1 MTNHLRTAI
10 ATFIMATA
18 MTPAMVLAQS
28 TYPVNFD
35 EDEASSHLLR
45 HTNAVQLT
53 SSYGTQTVQVN
64 QKKEKRMYIK
74 RLDDCLRAK
83 IGETVTAGFDWSGTW
98 MCGYAYIDFGKD
110 GSYDVD
116 YDDNGVNAMKDLMT
130 YSMYKNKDSKG
141 ATVSGEPSINP
152 PSFTIPS
159 DVKPGIYRMRYKVDW
174 DCVDPGGNTLSGNDI
189 KKNGGVIVDTRI
201 NVHGETAHVTVK
213 GADYK
218 KGTLSLADYSA
229 ELNNQDVEFGKDL
242 TIAVV
247 MKDGYDFSSLSIKH
261 GYCLDGEAVVDGLR
275 QWQENT
281 IMAYTAKDD
290 KITIPASYID
300 GDVEITVNFAA
311 EGTTSG
317 DNYALNFEK
326 DLNQADP
333 TANNLSEIFVTN
345 KAGKKSAI
353 AVPTGTTVYR
363 DALTKEV
370 NAKPGDVLTPGITFT
385 GNTDLGAY
393 LYIDYNQ
400 DAAFTTPLDETGKP
414 VVGSEIVSF
423 SSYKGKN
430 SNGEAAGATSAM
442 PSFTIP
448 DDLPTGVYRA
458 RLKIDKENIDP
469 AGDYSM
475 TDALHINHYNGYI
488 VDFLLNI
495 HNDKGSLDIDAR
507 GGHIVGNGN
516 SGVSETVE
524 FGSQLSLMPL
534 APAAGYNVKSIA
546 VRHGHNLD
554 GEQFVNGNRQWD
566 EYEVSDAK
574 AGEGFTIDADK
585 VNGDVRVSAKFE
597 ADGTEEYKLRFA
609 DEFDGKDY
617 SLPDAGVWHNCT
629 RESPT
634 WKRFTSQTAE
644 GQQKTAFIRDG
655 KLVTR
660 CIKNTIAEEGDVE
673 MISGAI
679 ESSDKM
685 YFTYGRVEGRLRTT
699 PHVGNFPA
707 FWLMPQ
713 DNSAGW
719 PNAGEIDIWEQID
732 TENKTYH
739 TVHTHCTHDLHLA
752 LPNSGSTH
760 TNAADYHVIT
770 LDWTPTLLTWYV
782 DGTKAF
788 SYAKTKLSFLLEK
801 GQWPYDKPFYLILNQ
816 SVGNG
821 SWAKN
826 CDVNFE
832 YETLFDYVRL
842 YQKDGEGDITSA
854 VKDVKTSGSALD
866 VYAQQGGLLLVAPE
880 AQKADV
886 YSISGTRVFSGLV
899 QGNRFVSLTKGV
911 YVVAGK
917 KIVVK

>member
-10 ATFIMATA
+10 ATFIFATA

-35 EDEASSHLLR
+35 EDEHSSHLLR

-53 SSYGTQTVQVN
+53 SSYGTQTVEVN
-64 QKKEKRMYIK
+64 QKKVKRMYIK

-110 GSYDVD
+110 GRYDVD

-213 GADYK
+213 GADGK
-218 KGTLSLADYSA
+218 KGTLTLADYSA

-242 TIAVV
+242 TIAIAV
-247 MKDGYDFSSLSIKH
+247 KDGYNFSSLSIKH

-281 IMAYTAKDD
+281 IMAYTAKGD
-290 KITIPASYID
+290 KLTIPASYID

-317 DNYALNFEK
+317 SNYALNFEK
-326 DLNQADP
+326 DLNQSDP

-345 KAGKKSAI
+345 KSGKKSAI

-370 NAKPGDVLTPGITFT
+370 NAKPGDELTPGITFT
-385 GNTDLGAY
+385 GDTELGAY

-400 DAAFTTPLDETGKP
+400 DAAFTTSLDETGKP
-414 VVGSEIVSF
+414 VVGSELVSF
-423 SSYKGKN
+423 SAYKGKN
-430 SNGEAAGATSAM
+430 SKGEAAGVTTAM

-458 RLKIDKENIDP
+458 RLKIDNNDIDP

-475 TDALHINHYNGYI
+475 TDALHIDNYNGYI

-495 HNDKGSLDIDAR
+495 HNDKGSLDIDSR

-516 SGVSETVE
+516 SGVGETVE

-617 SLPDAGVWHNCT
+617 SQPDAGVWHNCT

-634 WKRFTSQTAE
+634 WKRFTAQTAE

-660 CIKNTIAEEGDVE
+660 CIKNTIAEEGDVD

-679 ESSDKM
+679 ESSGKM

-739 TVHTHCTHDLHLA
+739 TVHTHCTYDLHLA
-752 LPNSGSTH
+752 LPNSGSTY

-770 LDWTPTLLTWYV
+770 LDWTPELLTWYV

-788 SYAKTKLSFLLEK
+788 SYAKTKQSYLLEK

-880 AQKADV
+880 AQKVDV

-911 YVVAGK
+911 YIVAGK

>member
-1 MTNHLRTAI
+1 MTNNLRTAI
-10 ATFIMATA
+10 ATFILTA
-18 MTPAMVLAQS
+18 AITPATILAQS
-28 TYPVNFD
+28 AYPVNFD
-35 EDEASSHLLR
+35 ENEAATR
-45 HTNAVQLT
+45 TGRYTNAIMLT
-53 SSYGTQTVQVN
+53 SSYGAQKVEVN
-64 QKKEKRMYIK
+64 QKKEKLLYIK

-83 IGETVTAGFDWSGTW
+83 IGETVTAGFDWNGTW

-110 GSYDVD
+110 GRYDVD

-213 GADYK
+213 GTDEK

-242 TIAVV
+242 TIAIAV
-247 MKDGYDFSSLSIKH
+247 MDGYNFSSLKVKH

-281 IMAYTAKDD
+281 IMAYTAKGD

-326 DLNQADP
+326 NLAQMNP
-333 TANNLSEIFVTN
+333 TANSLTEFSITN

-353 AVPTGTTVYR
+353 AIPEGTTVYR

-370 NAKPGDVLTPGITFT
+370 NAKPGDVLTPGIAFT
-385 GNTDLGAY
+385 GDTEMGAY

-400 DAAFTTPLDETGKP
+400 DAAFTTPLDETGKS

-430 SNGEAAGATSAM
+430 SNGEAAGATTAM

-458 RLKIDKENIDP
+458 RLKIDNNDIDP
-469 AGDYSM
+469 AGDYNAS
-475 TDALHINHYNGYI
+475 DALHINHYNGYI

-495 HNDKGSLDIDAR
+495 HNDKGSLDIDSR

-516 SGVSETVE
+516 SGVGETVE

-534 APAAGYNVKSIA
+534 APAAGYNVKSIT

-660 CIKNTIAEEGDVE
+660 CIKNTIAEEGDVD

-739 TVHTHCTHDLHLA
+739 TVHTHCTYDLHLA

-770 LDWTPTLLTWYV
+770 LDWTPELLTWYV

-788 SYAKTKLSFLLEK
+788 SYAKTKQSYLLEK

-842 YQKDGEGDITSA
+842 YQKDGEGDLTTA

-866 VYAQQGGLLLVAPE
+866 AYAQQGGLLLVAPE
-880 AQKADV
+880 AQKVDV

-899 QGNRFVSLTKGV
+899 QGNRFVSLAKGV

>member
-10 ATFIMATA
+10 ATFIFATA

-35 EDEASSHLLR
+35 EDEPSSHLLR

-53 SSYGTQTVQVN
+53 SSYGTQTVEVN

-110 GSYDVD
+110 GNYDVD

-213 GADYK
+213 GADEK

-242 TIAVV
+242 TIAVNV
-247 MKDGYDFSSLSIKH
+247 KDGYNFSSLSIKH

-281 IMAYTAKDD
+281 IMAYTAKGD

-317 DNYALNFEK
+317 SNYALNFEK
-326 DLNQADP
+326 DLNQSDP

-345 KAGKKSAI
+345 KSGKKSAI

-370 NAKPGDVLTPGITFT
+370 NAKPGDELTPGITFT
-385 GNTDLGAY
+385 GNTELGAY

-400 DAAFTTPLDETGKP
+400 DAAFTTSLDEAGKP
-414 VVGSEIVSF
+414 VVGSELVSF
-423 SSYKGKN
+423 SAYKGKN
-430 SNGEAAGATSAM
+430 SKGEAAGVTTAM

-458 RLKIDKENIDP
+458 RLKIDNNDIDP

-475 TDALHINHYNGYI
+475 TDALHIDNYNGYI

-495 HNDKGSLDIDAR
+495 HNDKGSLDIDSR

-516 SGVSETVE
+516 SGVGETVE

-617 SLPDAGVWHNCT
+617 SLPDADVWHNCT

-634 WKRFTSQTAE
+634 WKRFTSQSAE

-660 CIKNTIAEEGDVE
+660 CIKNTIAEEGDVD

-739 TVHTHCTHDLHLA
+739 TVHTHCTYDLHLA
-752 LPNSGSTH
+752 LPNSGSTY

-770 LDWTPTLLTWYV
+770 LDWTPELLTWYV

-788 SYAKTKLSFLLEK
+788 SYAKTNQSYLLEK

-842 YQKDGEGDITSA
+842 YQKDGEGDITSSM
-854 VKDVKTSGSALD
+854 KDVKTNGSALD

-880 AQKADV
+880 AQKVDV

>member
-1 MTNHLRTAI
+1 
-10 ATFIMATA
+10 MATA

-35 EDEASSHLLR
+35 ENEASSHLLR

-53 SSYGTQTVQVN
+53 SSYGTQTVEVN

-83 IGETVTAGFDWSGTW
+83 IGETVMAGFDWSGTW

-213 GADYK
+213 GTDPL
-218 KGTLSLADYSA
+218 KGTLLLADYSA
-229 ELNNQDVEFGKDL
+229 GLNNQDVEFGKDL
-242 TIAVV
+242 TIAIGV
-247 MKDGYDFSSLSIKH
+247 KDGYDLSSLSVKH

-326 DLNQADP
+326 DLAQMNP
-333 TANNLSEIFVTN
+333 TANSLTEFSITN

-353 AVPTGTTVYR
+353 AIPEGTTVYR

-370 NAKPGDVLTPGITFT
+370 NAKPGDVLTPGIAFT
-385 GNTDLGAY
+385 GDTEMGAY

-430 SNGEAAGATSAM
+430 SNGEAAGATTAM

-458 RLKIDKENIDP
+458 RLKIDNNIDP
-469 AGDYSM
+469 AGDYNAS
-475 TDALHINHYNGYI
+475 DALHINHYNGYI

-516 SGVSETVE
+516 SGVGETVE

-574 AGEGFTIDADK
+574 AGEGFTIDAAN

-617 SLPDAGVWHNCT
+617 SLPDADVWHNST

-634 WKRFTSQTAE
+634 WKRFTAQTAE

-739 TVHTHCTHDLHLA
+739 TVHTHCTYDLHLA
-752 LPNSGSTH
+752 LPNSGSAY

-788 SYAKTKLSFLLEK
+788 SYAKTNQSFLLEK

-854 VKDVKTSGSALD
+854 VKDVKTNGSALD

-880 AQKADV
+880 AQKVDV

>member
-247 MKDGYDFSSLSIKH
+247 VKDGYDFSSLSIKH

-385 GNTDLGAY
+385 GNTELGAY

-574 AGEGFTIDADK
+574 AGEGFTIDVDK

-880 AQKADV
+880 AQKVDV

>member
-1 MTNHLRTAI
+1 MTNNLRTAI
-10 ATFIMATA
+10 ATFILTA
-18 MTPAMVLAQS
+18 AITPATMLAQS
-28 TYPVNFD
+28 AYPVNFD
-35 EDEASSHLLR
+35 ENEAATR
-45 HTNAVQLT
+45 TGRYTNAIMLT
-53 SSYGTQTVQVN
+53 SSYGAQKVEVN
-64 QKKEKRMYIK
+64 QKKEKLLYIK

-83 IGETVTAGFDWSGTW
+83 IGETVTAGFDWNGTW

-141 ATVSGEPSINP
+141 ATVSGAPSINP

-213 GADYK
+213 GADEK

-242 TIAVV
+242 TIAVNV
-247 MKDGYDFSSLSIKH
+247 KDGYNFSSLKVKH
-261 GYCLDGEAVVDGLR
+261 GYGLDGEAVVDGLR
-275 QWQENT
+275 QWEENT
-281 IMAYTAKDD
+281 IMAYTAKGD

-326 DLNQADP
+326 DLAQMNP
-333 TANNLSEIFVTN
+333 TANSLTEFSITN

-353 AVPTGTTVYR
+353 AIPEGTTVYR

-370 NAKPGDVLTPGITFT
+370 NAKPGDVLTPGIAFT
-385 GNTDLGAY
+385 GNTELGAY

-430 SNGEAAGATSAM
+430 SNGEAAGATTAM

-458 RLKIDKENIDP
+458 RLKIDNNDIDP

-475 TDALHINHYNGYI
+475 SDALHINHYNGYI

-495 HNDKGSLDIDAR
+495 HNDKGSLDIDSR

-516 SGVSETVE
+516 SGVGETVE
-524 FGSQLSLMPL
+524 FGSQLSLMPI

-617 SLPDAGVWHNCT
+617 SQPDAGVWHNCT

-634 WKRFTSQTAE
+634 WKRFTAQTAE

-739 TVHTHCTHDLHLA
+739 TVHTHCTYDLHLA

-770 LDWTPTLLTWYV
+770 LDWTPELLTWYV

-788 SYAKTKLSFLLEK
+788 SYAKTKQSFLLEK

-866 VYAQQGGLLLVAPE
+866 VYAQQDGLLLVAPE
-880 AQKADV
+880 AQKVDV

>member
-1 MTNHLRTAI
+1 
-10 ATFIMATA
+10 

-35 EDEASSHLLR
+35 EDEPSSHLLR

-53 SSYGTQTVQVN
+53 SSYGTQTIEVN
-64 QKKEKRMYIK
+64 QKKVKRMYIK

-110 GSYDVD
+110 GNYDVD

-213 GADYK
+213 GADGK
-218 KGTLSLADYSA
+218 KGTLTLADYSA

-242 TIAVV
+242 TIAIAV
-247 MKDGYDFSSLSIKH
+247 KDGYNFSSLSIKH

-281 IMAYTAKDD
+281 IMAYTAKGD
-290 KITIPASYID
+290 KLTIPASYID

-317 DNYALNFEK
+317 SNYALNFEK
-326 DLNQADP
+326 DLNQSDP

-345 KAGKKSAI
+345 KSGKKSAI

-370 NAKPGDVLTPGITFT
+370 NAKPGDELTPGITFT
-385 GNTDLGAY
+385 GDTELGAY

-400 DAAFTTPLDETGKP
+400 DAAFTTSLDETGKP
-414 VVGSEIVSF
+414 VVGSELVSF
-423 SSYKGKN
+423 SSYRGKN
-430 SNGEAAGATSAM
+430 SKGEAAGVTTAM

-458 RLKIDKENIDP
+458 RLKIDNNDIDP
-469 AGDYSM
+469 AGDYNAS
-475 TDALHINHYNGYI
+475 DALHINHYNGYI

-495 HNDKGSLDIDAR
+495 HNDKGSLDIDSR

-516 SGVSETVE
+516 SGVGETVD

-534 APAAGYNVKSIA
+534 APAAGYNVKSIT

-617 SLPDAGVWHNCT
+617 SQPDAGVWHNCT

-634 WKRFTSQTAE
+634 WKRFTSQSAE

-660 CIKNTIAEEGDVE
+660 CIKNTIAEEGDVD

-739 TVHTHCTHDLHLA
+739 TVHTHCTYDLHLA
-752 LPNSGSTH
+752 LPNSGSTY

-770 LDWTPTLLTWYV
+770 LDWTPELLTWYV

-788 SYAKTKLSFLLEK
+788 SYAKTNQSYLLEK

-821 SWAKN
+821 TWAKN

-842 YQKDGEGDITSA
+842 YQKDGEGDITSS
-854 VKDVKTSGSALD
+854 VKDVKTNGSALD

-880 AQKADV
+880 AQKVDV
-886 YSISGTRVFSGLV
+886 YSISGTRVFSALV

>member
-110 GSYDVD
+110 GNYDVD

-242 TIAVV
+242 TIAVC
-247 MKDGYDFSSLSIKH
+247 MKDGYYFSSLSIKH

-290 KITIPASYID
+290 KITIPARYID

-385 GNTDLGAY
+385 GNTELGAY

-458 RLKIDKENIDP
+458 RLKIDNNDIDP

-524 FGSQLSLMPL
+524 FGSQLSLMPI

-617 SLPDAGVWHNCT
+617 SLPDAGVWHNST

-880 AQKADV
+880 AQKVDV

>member
-10 ATFIMATA
+10 ATFIFATA

-35 EDEASSHLLR
+35 EDEHSSHLLR

-53 SSYGTQTVQVN
+53 SSYGTQTVEVN
-64 QKKEKRMYIK
+64 QKKVKRMYIK

-110 GSYDVD
+110 GNYDVD

-213 GADYK
+213 GADEK

-242 TIAVV
+242 TIAINV
-247 MKDGYDFSSLSIKH
+247 KDGYNFSSLSIKH

-281 IMAYTAKDD
+281 IMAYTAKGD
-290 KITIPASYID
+290 KLTIPASYID

-326 DLNQADP
+326 DLAQMNP

-345 KAGKKSAI
+345 KSGKKSAI

-363 DALTKEV
+363 DALTKEM
-370 NAKPGDVLTPGITFT
+370 NAKPGDELTPGITFT
-385 GNTDLGAY
+385 GNTELGAY

-414 VVGSEIVSF
+414 VVGSELVSF
-423 SSYKGKN
+423 SSYRGKN
-430 SNGEAAGATSAM
+430 SKGEAAGVTTAM

-458 RLKIDKENIDP
+458 RLKIDNNDIDP

-475 TDALHINHYNGYI
+475 SDALHINHYNGYI

-495 HNDKGSLDIDAR
+495 HNDKGSLDIDSR

-516 SGVSETVE
+516 SGVGETVD

-617 SLPDAGVWHNCT
+617 SLPDANVWHNCT

-634 WKRFTSQTAE
+634 WKRFTSQSAE

-660 CIKNTIAEEGDVE
+660 CIKNTIAEEGDVD

-739 TVHTHCTHDLHLA
+739 TVHTHCTYDLHLA

-770 LDWTPTLLTWYV
+770 LDWTPELLTWYV

-788 SYAKTKLSFLLEK
+788 SYAKTNQSYLLEN

-842 YQKDGEGDITSA
+842 YQKDGEGDITSS
-854 VKDVKTSGSALD
+854 VKDVKTNGSALD

-880 AQKADV
+880 AQKVDV

>member
-1 MTNHLRTAI
+1 MTNNLRTAI
-10 ATFIMATA
+10 ATFILTA
-18 MTPAMVLAQS
+18 AITPATMLAQS
-28 TYPVNFD
+28 AYPVNFD
-35 EDEASSHLLR
+35 ENEAATNTGR
-45 HTNAVQLT
+45 YTNAILLS
-53 SSYGTQTVQVN
+53 SSYGTQKIEVN
-64 QKKEKRMYIK
+64 QKTEKRLYIK

-83 IGETVTAGFDWSGTW
+83 IGETVSVGFNWKGTW

-110 GSYDVD
+110 GKYDVD

-152 PSFTIPS
+152 PSFAIPT
-159 DVKPGIYRMRYKVDW
+159 DAKPGIYRMRYKVDW
-174 DCVDPGGNTLSGNDI
+174 DSVDPGGNISSNGI

-213 GADYK
+213 GTDPL
-218 KGTLSLADYSA
+218 KGTLLLADYSA
-229 ELNNQDVEFGKDL
+229 WLNNQDVEFGKDL
-242 TIAVV
+242 TIAIGV
-247 MKDGYDFSSLSIKH
+247 KDGYDFSSLKVKH
-261 GYCLDGEAVVDGLR
+261 GYGLDGDAVVDGLR
-275 QWQENT
+275 QWEENT
-281 IMAYTAKDD
+281 IMAYSAKGD
-290 KITIPASYID
+290 KLTIPARYID
-300 GDVEITVNFAA
+300 GDVELTVSFAA

-326 DLNQADP
+326 DLAQMNP
-333 TANNLSEIFVTN
+333 TANSLTEFSITN

-353 AVPTGTTVYR
+353 AIPEGTTVYR

-370 NAKPGDVLTPGITFT
+370 NAKPGDVLTPGIAFT
-385 GNTDLGAY
+385 GDTEMGAY

-400 DAAFTTPLDETGKP
+400 DAVFTTPLDETGMP
-414 VVGSEIVSF
+414 VVGSELVSF
-423 SSYKGKN
+423 SSYRGKN
-430 SNGEAAGATSAM
+430 SNGEAAGATTAM

-448 DDLPTGVYRA
+448 EDLPTGVYRA
-458 RLKIDKENIDP
+458 RLKIDKNNIDP

-475 TDALHINHYNGYI
+475 TDALHIDNYNGYI
-488 VDFLLNI
+488 VDFLLNV
-495 HNDKGSLDIDAR
+495 HNAKGKLDIDAR
-507 GGHIVGNGN
+507 GGNIVGYDNNGV
-516 SGVSETVE
+516 GELIP
-524 FGSQLSLMPL
+524 FGSEISLMPL
-534 APAAGYNVKSIA
+534 APAAGYNVKNIT

-554 GEQFVNGNRQWD
+554 GKQYINGNRQWE
-566 EYEVSDAK
+566 EYEVKDAK
-574 AGEGFTIDADK
+574 NEEDFTIDAAK
-585 VNGDVRVSAKFE
+585 VNGDVRVSALFE

-617 SLPDAGVWHNCT
+617 SLPDANVWHNCT

-660 CIKNTIAEEGDVE
+660 CIKNTIAEEGNVD

-685 YFTYGRVEGRLRTT
+685 YFTYGRIEGRLRTT
-699 PHVGNFPA
+699 PHIGNFPA

-739 TVHTHCTHDLHLA
+739 TVHTHCTYDLKQA
-752 LPNSGSTH
+752 LPNSGSAY

-770 LDWTPTLLTWYV
+770 LDWTPELLTWYV

-788 SYAKTKLSFLLEK
+788 SYAKTKQSYLLEK
-801 GQWPYDKPFYLILNQ
+801 GQWPFDKPFYVILNQ
-816 SVGNG
+816 SVGNN
-821 SWAKN
+821 SWAKDA
-826 CDVNFE
+826 DVNFE

-842 YQKDGEGDITSA
+842 YQKDGEGDIFSTIS
-854 VKDVKTSGSALD
+854 DVKSNESSLD
-866 VYAQQGGLLLVAPE
+866 VYAQQGGVLLVAPE
-880 AQKADV
+880 TQHVEV
-886 YSISGTRVFSGLV
+886 YNISGTRVFAGSV
-899 QGNRFVSLTKGV
+899 QGNRFVSLAKGV
-911 YVVAGK
+911 YIVAGK

>member
-1 MTNHLRTAI
+1 MTNNLRTAI
-10 ATFIMATA
+10 ATFILATA
-18 MTPAMVLAQS
+18 MTPAAVLAQS
-28 TYPVNFD
+28 AYPVNFD
-35 EDEASSHLLR
+35 ENEAATNTGR
-45 HTNAVQLT
+45 YTNAILLS
-53 SSYGTQTVQVN
+53 SSYGTQQIDVN
-64 QKKEKRMYIK
+64 QKTEKRLYIK

-83 IGETVTAGFDWSGTW
+83 IGETVSIGFNWKGTW

-110 GSYDVD
+110 GKYDVD
-116 YDDNGVNAMKDLMT
+116 YNDNGVNAMKDLMT

-152 PSFTIPS
+152 PPFAIPT
-159 DVKPGIYRMRYKVDW
+159 DAKPGIYRMRYKVDW
-174 DCVDPGGNTLSGNDI
+174 DSVDPGGNISSNGI

-201 NVHGETAHVTVK
+201 NVHGETAHITVK
-213 GADYK
+213 GTDPL
-218 KGTLSLADYSA
+218 KGTVTLGDQYT

-242 TIAVV
+242 TIAVGV
-247 MKDGYDFSSLSIKH
+247 KDGYDFISLSIKH
-261 GYCLDGEAVVDGLR
+261 GYCLNGEAVVDGLR

-281 IMAYTAKDD
+281 IMAYTAKGD

-311 EGTTSG
+311 EGATSG
-317 DNYALNFEK
+317 SSYALNFEK
-326 DLNQADP
+326 DLAQMNP
-333 TANNLSEIFVTN
+333 TANSLTEFSITN

-353 AVPTGTTVYR
+353 AIPEGTTVYR

-370 NAKPGDVLTPGITFT
+370 NAKPGDVLTPGIAFT
-385 GNTDLGAY
+385 GDTEMGAY

-400 DAAFTTPLDETGKP
+400 DAVFTTPLDETGMP
-414 VVGSEIVSF
+414 VVGSELVSF
-423 SSYKGKN
+423 SSYRGKN
-430 SNGEAAGATSAM
+430 SNGEAAGATTAM

-458 RLKIDKENIDP
+458 RLKIDKNNIDP

-475 TDALHINHYNGYI
+475 SDALHIDNYNGYI
-488 VDFLLNI
+488 VDFLLNV
-495 HNDKGSLDIDAR
+495 HNAKGKLDIDAR
-507 GGHIVGNGN
+507 GGNIVGYDNNGV
-516 SGVSETVE
+516 GELTP
-524 FGSQLSLMPL
+524 FGNEISLMPL
-534 APAAGYNVKSIA
+534 APAAGYNVKSIT

-554 GEQFVNGNRQWD
+554 GKQYINGNRQWE
-566 EYEVSDAK
+566 EYEVKDAK
-574 AGEGFTIDADK
+574 NEEDFTIDAAK
-585 VNGDVRVSAKFE
+585 VNGDVRVSALFE

-617 SLPDAGVWHNCT
+617 SLPNANVWHNCT
-629 RESPT
+629 RENPT

-660 CIKNTIAEEGDVE
+660 CIKNTIAEEGNVD

-685 YFTYGRVEGRLRTT
+685 YFTYGRIEGRLRTT

-739 TVHTHCTHDLHLA
+739 TVHTHCTYDLHLA
-752 LPNSGSTH
+752 LPNSGSAY

-788 SYAKTKLSFLLEK
+788 SYAKSKLQAQLNK
-801 GQWPYDKPFYLILNQ
+801 G
-816 SVGNG
+816 
-821 SWAKN
+821 
-826 CDVNFE
+826 
-832 YETLFDYVRL
+832 
-842 YQKDGEGDITSA
+842 
-854 VKDVKTSGSALD
+854 
-866 VYAQQGGLLLVAPE
+866 
-880 AQKADV
+880 
-886 YSISGTRVFSGLV
+886 
-899 QGNRFVSLTKGV
+899 
-911 YVVAGK
+911 
-917 KIVVK
+917 

>member
-1 MTNHLRTAI
+1 
-10 ATFIMATA
+10 

-35 EDEASSHLLR
+35 EDEPSSHLLR

-53 SSYGTQTVQVN
+53 SSYGTQTVEVN
-64 QKKEKRMYIK
+64 QKKVKRMYIK

-213 GADYK
+213 GADEK

-242 TIAVV
+242 TIAIAV
-247 MKDGYDFSSLSIKH
+247 KDGYNFSSLSIKH

-281 IMAYTAKDD
+281 IMAYTAKGD
-290 KITIPASYID
+290 KLTIPASYID
-300 GDVEITVNFAA
+300 GDVEISVNFAA

-317 DNYALNFEK
+317 SNYALNFEK
-326 DLNQADP
+326 DLNQSDP
-333 TANNLSEIFVTN
+333 TANNLSEIFVIN
-345 KAGKKSAI
+345 KSGKKSAI

-370 NAKPGDVLTPGITFT
+370 NAKPGDELTPGITFT
-385 GNTDLGAY
+385 GDTELGAY

-400 DAAFTTPLDETGKP
+400 DAAFTTSLDETGKP
-414 VVGSEIVSF
+414 VVGSELVSF
-423 SSYKGKN
+423 SAYKGKN
-430 SNGEAAGATSAM
+430 SKGEAAGVTTAM

-458 RLKIDKENIDP
+458 RLKIDNNDIDP

-495 HNDKGSLDIDAR
+495 HNDKGSLDIDSR
-507 GGHIVGNGN
+507 GGHIVGSGN
-516 SGVSETVE
+516 SGVGETVD

-617 SLPDAGVWHNCT
+617 SLPDADVWHNCT

-634 WKRFTSQTAE
+634 WKRFTSQSAE

-660 CIKNTIAEEGDVE
+660 CIKNTIAEEGDVD

-739 TVHTHCTHDLHLA
+739 TVHTHCTYDLHLA
-752 LPNSGSTH
+752 LPNSGSTY

-770 LDWTPTLLTWYV
+770 LDWTPELLTWYV

-788 SYAKTKLSFLLEK
+788 SYAKTNQSYLLEK

-821 SWAKN
+821 TWAKN

-842 YQKDGEGDITSA
+842 YQKDGEGDITSS
-854 VKDVKTSGSALD
+854 VKDVKTNGSALD

-880 AQKADV
+880 AQKVDV

>member
-1 MTNHLRTAI
+1 MTNNLRTAI
-10 ATFIMATA
+10 ATFILTA
-18 MTPAMVLAQS
+18 AITPATMLAQS
-28 TYPVNFD
+28 AYPVNFD
-35 EDEASSHLLR
+35 ENEASTR
-45 HTNAVQLT
+45 TGRYTNAILLS
-53 SSYGTQTVQVN
+53 SSYGTQTVEVN

-83 IGETVTAGFDWSGTW
+83 IGETVTAGFDWNGTW

-110 GSYDVD
+110 GNYDVD

-213 GADYK
+213 GADEK
-218 KGTLSLADYSA
+218 KGTLTLADYSA

-242 TIAVV
+242 TIAIAV
-247 MKDGYDFSSLSIKH
+247 KDGYNFSSLSIKH

-281 IMAYTAKDD
+281 IMAYTAKGD
-290 KITIPASYID
+290 KLTIPASYID

-317 DNYALNFEK
+317 SNYALNFEK
-326 DLNQADP
+326 DLNQTDP

-345 KAGKKSAI
+345 KSGKKSAI

-370 NAKPGDVLTPGITFT
+370 NAKPGDELTPGITFT
-385 GNTDLGAY
+385 GNTELGAY

-400 DAAFTTPLDETGKP
+400 DAAFTTPLDEAGKP
-414 VVGSEIVSF
+414 VGGSELVSF
-423 SSYKGKN
+423 SSYRGKN
-430 SNGEAAGATSAM
+430 SKGEAAGATTAM

-458 RLKIDKENIDP
+458 RLKIDNNDIDP

-475 TDALHINHYNGYI
+475 SDALHINHYNGYI

-495 HNDKGSLDIDAR
+495 HNDKGSLDIDSR

-516 SGVSETVE
+516 SGVGETVD

-617 SLPDAGVWHNCT
+617 SLPDADVWHNCT

-634 WKRFTSQTAE
+634 WKRFTSQSAE

-660 CIKNTIAEEGDVE
+660 CIKNTIAEEGDVD

-739 TVHTHCTHDLHLA
+739 TVHTHCTYDLHLA
-752 LPNSGSTH
+752 LPNSGSTY

-770 LDWTPTLLTWYV
+770 LDWTPELLTWYV

-788 SYAKTKLSFLLEK
+788 SYAKTKQSHLLEK

-842 YQKDGEGDITSA
+842 YQKDGEGDITTS
-854 VKDVKTSGSALD
+854 VKDVKTNGSALD

-880 AQKADV
+880 AQKVDV

>member
-35 EDEASSHLLR
+35 ENEASSHLLR

-110 GSYDVD
+110 GNYDVD

-159 DVKPGIYRMRYKVDW
+159 DVKPGIYRMCYKVDW

-213 GADYK
+213 GADEK

-242 TIAVV
+242 TIAISV
-247 MKDGYDFSSLSIKH
+247 KDGYNFSSLKVKH
-261 GYCLDGEAVVDGLR
+261 GYGLDGEAVVDGLR

-281 IMAYTAKDD
+281 IMAYTAKGD

-300 GDVEITVNFAA
+300 GDVEITVIFAA
-311 EGTTSG
+311 EGATSG

-326 DLNQADP
+326 DLAQMNP
-333 TANNLSEIFVTN
+333 TANSLTEFSITN
-345 KAGKKSAI
+345 KTGKKSAI
-353 AVPTGTTVYR
+353 AIPEGTTVYR

-370 NAKPGDVLTPGITFT
+370 NAKPGDVLTPGIAFT
-385 GNTDLGAY
+385 GDTEMGAY

-442 PSFTIP
+442 PAFTIP

-458 RLKIDKENIDP
+458 RLKIDKDNIDP
-469 AGDYSM
+469 AGDYNAS
-475 TDALHINHYNGYI
+475 DALHINHYNGYI

-516 SGVSETVE
+516 SGVGETVE

-739 TVHTHCTHDLHLA
+739 TVHTHCTYDLHLA

-770 LDWTPTLLTWYV
+770 LDWTPELLTWYV

-788 SYAKTKLSFLLEK
+788 SYAKTKQSYLLEK

-842 YQKDGEGDITSA
+842 YQKDGEGDLTTA

-880 AQKADV
+880 AQKVDV

>member
-213 GADYK
+213 GADEK

-242 TIAVV
+242 TIAVC
-247 MKDGYDFSSLSIKH
+247 MKDGYYFSSLSIKH

-311 EGTTSG
+311 EGSTSG

-385 GNTDLGAY
+385 GNTELGAY

-400 DAAFTTPLDETGKP
+400 DAAFTTPLDESGKP

-739 TVHTHCTHDLHLA
+739 TVHTHCTYDLHLA

-760 TNAADYHVIT
+760 TNAANYHVIT

-788 SYAKTKLSFLLEK
+788 SYAKTKQSFLLER

-880 AQKADV
+880 AQKVDV

>member
-35 EDEASSHLLR
+35 ENEASSHLLR

-110 GSYDVD
+110 GNYDVD

-213 GADYK
+213 GADDK

-242 TIAVV
+242 TIAVC
-247 MKDGYDFSSLSIKH
+247 MKDGYYFSSLSIKH

-290 KITIPASYID
+290 KITIPARYID

-385 GNTDLGAY
+385 GNTELGAY

-516 SGVSETVE
+516 SGVGETVE

-788 SYAKTKLSFLLEK
+788 SYAKTKQSFLLEK

>member
-1 MTNHLRTAI
+1 MTNNLRTAI
-10 ATFIMATA
+10 ATFILTA
-18 MTPAMVLAQS
+18 AITPATMLAQS
-28 TYPVNFD
+28 AYPVNFD
-35 EDEASSHLLR
+35 ENEAATNTGR
-45 HTNAVQLT
+45 YTNAILLS
-53 SSYGTQTVQVN
+53 SSYGTQQIDVN
-64 QKKEKRMYIK
+64 QKTEKRLYIK

-83 IGETVTAGFDWSGTW
+83 IGETVSVGFNWKGTW

-110 GSYDVD
+110 GKYDVD

-152 PSFTIPS
+152 PSFAIPT
-159 DVKPGIYRMRYKVDW
+159 DAKPGIYRMRYKVDW
-174 DCVDPGGNTLSGNDI
+174 DNVDPGGNISSNGI

-213 GADYK
+213 GTDPL
-218 KGTLSLADYSA
+218 KGTVTLADQYT

-242 TIAVV
+242 TIAVGV
-247 MKDGYDFSSLSIKH
+247 MDGYNFISLSVKH
-261 GYCLDGEAVVDGLR
+261 GYGLDGEAVVDGLR

-281 IMAYTAKDD
+281 IMAYTAKGD

-311 EGTTSG
+311 DGATSG
-317 DNYALNFEK
+317 YNYALNFEK
-326 DLNQADP
+326 DLAQMDP
-333 TANNLSEIFVTN
+333 TTNSLTEFSITN
-345 KAGKKSAI
+345 KAGKKSTIAI
-353 AVPTGTTVYR
+353 PEGTTVYR

-370 NAKPGDVLTPGITFT
+370 NAKPGDVLTPSITFT
-385 GNTDLGAY
+385 GDTEMGAY

-400 DAAFTTPLDETGKP
+400 DAMFTTPLDNTGVP

-423 SSYKGKN
+423 SAYNGKN
-430 SNGEAAGATSAM
+430 SKGEAAGATTAM

-458 RLKIDKENIDP
+458 RLKIDKNNIDP

-475 TDALHINHYNGYI
+475 SDALHIDNYNGYI

-516 SGVSETVE
+516 SGVGETVE

-534 APAAGYNVKSIA
+534 TPAAGYNVKSIT

-554 GEQFVNGNRQWD
+554 GKQYINGNRQWE
-566 EYEVSDAK
+566 EYEVKDAK
-574 AGEGFTIDADK
+574 NEEDFTIDAAK
-585 VNGDVRVSAKFE
+585 VNGDVRVSALFE

-609 DEFDGKDY
+609 DEFDGK
-617 SLPDAGVWHNCT
+617 
-629 RESPT
+629 
-634 WKRFTSQTAE
+634 
-644 GQQKTAFIRDG
+644 
-655 KLVTR
+655 LVTR
-660 CIKNTIAEEGDVE
+660 CIKNTIAEEGNVD

-685 YFTYGRVEGRLRTT
+685 YFTYGRIEGRLRTT

-739 TVHTHCTHDLHLA
+739 TVHTHCTYDLKQA
-752 LPNSGSTH
+752 LPNSGSAY

-770 LDWTPTLLTWYV
+770 LDWTPELLTWYV

-788 SYAKTKLSFLLEK
+788 SYAKTKQSYLLEK
-801 GQWPYDKPFYLILNQ
+801 GQWPFDKPFYVILNQ
-816 SVGNG
+816 SVGNN
-821 SWAKN
+821 SWAKDA
-826 CDVNFE
+826 DVNFE

-842 YQKDGEGDITSA
+842 YQKDDEGNIFSTIS
-854 VKDVKTSGSALD
+854 DVKSNESSLD
-866 VYAQQGGLLLVAPE
+866 AYAQQGGVLLVAPE
-880 AQKADV
+880 TQHIEV
-886 YSISGTRVFSGLV
+886 YNISGARVFAGSV
-899 QGNRFVSLTKGV
+899 QGNRFVSLAKGV
-911 YVVAGK
+911 YIVAGK

>member
-1 MTNHLRTAI
+1 
-10 ATFIMATA
+10 

-35 EDEASSHLLR
+35 EDEPSSHLLR

-53 SSYGTQTVQVN
+53 SSYGTQTVEVN
-64 QKKEKRMYIK
+64 QKKVKRMYIK

-110 GSYDVD
+110 GNYDVD

-213 GADYK
+213 GADDK

-242 TIAVV
+242 TIAINV
-247 MKDGYDFSSLSIKH
+247 KDGYNFSSLSIKH

-281 IMAYTAKDD
+281 IMAYTAKGD
-290 KITIPASYID
+290 KLTIPASYID

-317 DNYALNFEK
+317 SNYALNFEK
-326 DLNQADP
+326 DLNQSDP

-345 KAGKKSAI
+345 KSGKKSAI

-370 NAKPGDVLTPGITFT
+370 NAKPGDELTPGITFT
-385 GNTDLGAY
+385 GDTELGAY

-400 DAAFTTPLDETGKP
+400 DAAFTTSLDETGKP
-414 VVGSEIVSF
+414 VVGSELVSF
-423 SSYKGKN
+423 SSYRGKN
-430 SNGEAAGATSAM
+430 SKGEAAGVTTVM

-458 RLKIDKENIDP
+458 RLKIDNNDIDP

-475 TDALHINHYNGYI
+475 TDALHIDNYNGYI

-495 HNDKGSLDIDAR
+495 HNDKGSLDIDSR

-516 SGVSETVE
+516 SGVGETVD

-617 SLPDAGVWHNCT
+617 SLPDADVWHNCT

-634 WKRFTSQTAE
+634 WKRFTSQSAE

-660 CIKNTIAEEGDVE
+660 CIKNTIAEEGDVD

-739 TVHTHCTHDLHLA
+739 TVHTHCTYDLHLA
-752 LPNSGSTH
+752 LPNSGSTY

-770 LDWTPTLLTWYV
+770 LDWTPELLTWYV

-788 SYAKTKLSFLLEK
+788 SYAKTNQSYLLEK

-842 YQKDGEGDITSA
+842 YQKDGEGDITTS
-854 VKDVKTSGSALD
+854 VKDVKTNGSALD

-880 AQKADV
+880 AQKVDV

>member
-1 MTNHLRTAI
+1 
-10 ATFIMATA
+10 
-18 MTPAMVLAQS
+18 
-28 TYPVNFD
+28 
-35 EDEASSHLLR
+35 
-45 HTNAVQLT
+45 
-53 SSYGTQTVQVN
+53 
-64 QKKEKRMYIK
+64 
-74 RLDDCLRAK
+74 
-83 IGETVTAGFDWSGTW
+83 
-98 MCGYAYIDFGKD
+98 
-110 GSYDVD
+110 
-116 YDDNGVNAMKDLMT
+116 
-130 YSMYKNKDSKG
+130 
-141 ATVSGEPSINP
+141 
-152 PSFTIPS
+152 
-159 DVKPGIYRMRYKVDW
+159 
-174 DCVDPGGNTLSGNDI
+174 
-189 KKNGGVIVDTRI
+189 
-201 NVHGETAHVTVK
+201 
-213 GADYK
+213 
-218 KGTLSLADYSA
+218 
-229 ELNNQDVEFGKDL
+229 
-242 TIAVV
+242 
-247 MKDGYDFSSLSIKH
+247 
-261 GYCLDGEAVVDGLR
+261 
-275 QWQENT
+275 
-281 IMAYTAKDD
+281 
-290 KITIPASYID
+290 
-300 GDVEITVNFAA
+300 
-311 EGTTSG
+311 
-317 DNYALNFEK
+317 
-326 DLNQADP
+326 
-333 TANNLSEIFVTN
+333 
-345 KAGKKSAI
+345 
-353 AVPTGTTVYR
+353 
-363 DALTKEV
+363 
-370 NAKPGDVLTPGITFT
+370 
-385 GNTDLGAY
+385 
-393 LYIDYNQ
+393 
-400 DAAFTTPLDETGKP
+400 
-414 VVGSEIVSF
+414 
-423 SSYKGKN
+423 
-430 SNGEAAGATSAM
+430 M

-516 SGVSETVE
+516 SGVGETVE
-524 FGSQLSLMPL
+524 FGSQLSLMPI

-788 SYAKTKLSFLLEK
+788 SYAKTKQSFLLEK

-854 VKDVKTSGSALD
+854 VKDVKKSGSALD

-880 AQKADV
+880 AQKVDV

>member
-110 GSYDVD
+110 GNYDVD

-174 DCVDPGGNTLSGNDI
+174 DCVDPGGNMLSGNDI

-213 GADYK
+213 GADEK

-242 TIAVV
+242 TIAVC
-247 MKDGYDFSSLSIKH
+247 MKDGYYFSSLSIKH

-275 QWQENT
+275 QWQENI
-281 IMAYTAKDD
+281 IMAYTAKGD
-290 KITIPASYID
+290 KLTIPASYID

-311 EGTTSG
+311 ESATSG
-317 DNYALNFEK
+317 SSYALNFEK
-326 DLNQADP
+326 DLAQMNP
-333 TANNLSEIFVTN
+333 TANSLTEFSITN

-353 AVPTGTTVYR
+353 AIPEGTTVYR

-400 DAAFTTPLDETGKP
+400 DAVFTTPLDETGKP
-414 VVGSEIVSF
+414 VVGSELVSF
-423 SSYKGKN
+423 SAYNGKN
-430 SNGEAAGATSAM
+430 SNGEAAGATTAM

-458 RLKIDKENIDP
+458 RLKIDKNNIDP

-475 TDALHINHYNGYI
+475 SDALHIDNYNGYI

-524 FGSQLSLMPL
+524 FGSQLSLMPI

-788 SYAKTKLSFLLEK
+788 SYAKTKQSFLLER

-880 AQKADV
+880 AQKVDV
-886 YSISGTRVFSGLV
+886 YSISGTRIFSGLV

>member
-1 MTNHLRTAI
+1 MTNNLRTAI
-10 ATFIMATA
+10 ATFILATA
-18 MTPAMVLAQS
+18 MTPAAVLAQS
-28 TYPVNFD
+28 AYPVNFD
-35 EDEASSHLLR
+35 ENEAATHKSR
-45 HTNAVQLT
+45 YANAIMLT
-53 SSYGTQTVQVN
+53 SSYGAQKIDVN
-64 QKKEKRMYIK
+64 QKTEKRLYIK

-83 IGETVTAGFDWSGTW
+83 IGETVSVGFNWKGTW

-110 GSYDVD
+110 GKYDVD

-152 PSFTIPS
+152 PSFAIPT
-159 DVKPGIYRMRYKVDW
+159 DAKPGIYRMRYKVDW
-174 DCVDPGGNTLSGNDI
+174 DSVDPGGNISSNGI

-213 GADYK
+213 GTDPL
-218 KGTLSLADYSA
+218 KGTVTLGDQYT

-242 TIAVV
+242 TIAVGV
-247 MKDGYDFSSLSIKH
+247 MDGYDFISLSVKH
-261 GYCLDGEAVVDGLR
+261 GYGLDGDAVVDGLR

-281 IMAYTAKDD
+281 IMAYTAKGD
-290 KITIPASYID
+290 KLTIPASYID

-311 EGTTSG
+311 EGATSG
-317 DNYALNFEK
+317 SSYALNFEK
-326 DLNQADP
+326 DLAQMNP
-333 TANNLSEIFVTN
+333 TANSLTEFSITN

-353 AVPTGTTVYR
+353 AIPEGTTVYR

-370 NAKPGDVLTPGITFT
+370 NAKPGDVLTPGIAFT
-385 GNTDLGAY
+385 GDTEMGAY

-400 DAAFTTPLDETGKP
+400 DAVFTTPLDETGKP
-414 VVGSEIVSF
+414 VVGSELVSF
-423 SSYKGKN
+423 SAYNGKN
-430 SNGEAAGATSAM
+430 SNGEAAGATTAM

-458 RLKIDKENIDP
+458 RLKIDKNNIDP

-475 TDALHINHYNGYI
+475 TDALHIDNYNGYI
-488 VDFLLNI
+488 VDFLLNV
-495 HNDKGSLDIDAR
+495 HNDNGKLDIDAR
-507 GGHIVGNGN
+507 GGNIVGYDYNG
-516 SGVSETVE
+516 VTETAA
-524 FGSQLSLMPL
+524 FGKAIDLMPL
-534 APAAGYNVKSIA
+534 APAAGYNVKSII

-554 GEQFVNGNRQWD
+554 GKQYINGNRQWE
-566 EYEVSDAK
+566 EYEVKDAK
-574 AGEGFTIDADK
+574 NEEDFTIDAAK
-585 VNGDVRVSAKFE
+585 VNGDVRVSALFE

-617 SLPDAGVWHNCT
+617 SLPNANVWHNCT

-660 CIKNTIAEEGDVE
+660 CIKNTIAEEDNVD

-685 YFTYGRVEGRLRTT
+685 YFTYGRIEGRLRTT

-739 TVHTHCTHDLHLA
+739 TVHTHCTYHL
-752 LPNSGSTH
+752 
-760 TNAADYHVIT
+760 
-770 LDWTPTLLTWYV
+770 
-782 DGTKAF
+782 
-788 SYAKTKLSFLLEK
+788 FLL
-801 GQWPYDKPFYLILNQ
+801 
-816 SVGNG
+816 
-821 SWAKN
+821 
-826 CDVNFE
+826 
-832 YETLFDYVRL
+832 
-842 YQKDGEGDITSA
+842 
-854 VKDVKTSGSALD
+854 
-866 VYAQQGGLLLVAPE
+866 
-880 AQKADV
+880 
-886 YSISGTRVFSGLV
+886 
-899 QGNRFVSLTKGV
+899 
-911 YVVAGK
+911 
-917 KIVVK
+917 

>member
-10 ATFIMATA
+10 ATFIFATA

-35 EDEASSHLLR
+35 EPSSHLLR

-53 SSYGTQTVQVN
+53 SSYGTQTVEVN
-64 QKKEKRMYIK
+64 QKKVKRMYIK

-110 GSYDVD
+110 GNYDVD

-213 GADYK
+213 GADGK
-218 KGTLSLADYSA
+218 KGTLTLADYSA

-242 TIAVV
+242 TIAIAV
-247 MKDGYDFSSLSIKH
+247 KDGYNFSSLSIKH

-281 IMAYTAKDD
+281 IMAYTAKGD
-290 KITIPASYID
+290 KLTIPASYID

-317 DNYALNFEK
+317 SNYALNFEK
-326 DLNQADP
+326 DLAQMNP

-345 KAGKKSAI
+345 KSGKKSAI

-370 NAKPGDVLTPGITFT
+370 NAKPGDELTPGITFT
-385 GNTDLGAY
+385 GDTEIGSY

-400 DAAFTTPLDETGKP
+400 DAAFTTSLDETGKP
-414 VVGSEIVSF
+414 VVGSELVSF
-423 SSYKGKN
+423 SSYRGKN
-430 SNGEAAGATSAM
+430 SKGEAAGATTAM

-458 RLKIDKENIDP
+458 RLKIDNNDIDP

-475 TDALHINHYNGYI
+475 TDALHIDNYNGYI
-488 VDFLLNI
+488 VDFLLNV
-495 HNDKGSLDIDAR
+495 HNDKGSLDIDSR

-516 SGVSETVE
+516 SGVGETVD

-617 SLPDAGVWHNCT
+617 SLPDADVWHNCT

-634 WKRFTSQTAE
+634 WKRFTSQSAE

-660 CIKNTIAEEGDVE
+660 CIKNTIAEEGDVD

-739 TVHTHCTHDLHLA
+739 TVHTHCTYDLHLA
-752 LPNSGSTH
+752 LPNSGSTY

-770 LDWTPTLLTWYV
+770 LDWTPELLTWYV

-788 SYAKTKLSFLLEK
+788 SYAKTNQSYLLEK

-842 YQKDGEGDITSA
+842 YQKDGEGDITTS
-854 VKDVKTSGSALD
+854 VKDVKTNGSALD

-880 AQKADV
+880 AQKVDV

-911 YVVAGK
+911 YVAAGK

>member
-10 ATFIMATA
+10 ATFILTA
-18 MTPAMVLAQS
+18 AITPATMLAQS
-28 TYPVNFD
+28 AYPVNFD
-35 EDEASSHLLR
+35 ENEASTR
-45 HTNAVQLT
+45 TGRYTNAILLS
-53 SSYGTQTVQVN
+53 SSYGTQTVEVN

-83 IGETVTAGFDWSGTW
+83 IGETVTAGFDWKGTW

-110 GSYDVD
+110 GNYDVD

-141 ATVSGEPSINP
+141 ATVSGAPSINP

-174 DCVDPGGNTLSGNDI
+174 DCVDPGGNMLSGNDI

-213 GADYK
+213 GADEK

-242 TIAVV
+242 TIAIAI
-247 MKDGYDFSSLSIKH
+247 KDGYNFSSLNVKH
-261 GYCLDGEAVVDGLR
+261 GYGLDGEAVVDGLR

-281 IMAYTAKDD
+281 IMAYTAKGD

-311 EGTTSG
+311 EGATSG

-326 DLNQADP
+326 DLAQMNP
-333 TANNLSEIFVTN
+333 TANSLTEFSITN

-353 AVPTGTTVYR
+353 AIPEGTTVYR

-370 NAKPGDVLTPGITFT
+370 NAKPGDVLTPGIAFT
-385 GNTDLGAY
+385 GDTEMGAY

-458 RLKIDKENIDP
+458 RLKIDNNIDP
-469 AGDYSM
+469 AGDYNAS
-475 TDALHINHYNGYI
+475 DALHINHYNGYI

-495 HNDKGSLDIDAR
+495 HNDKGSLDIDSR

-516 SGVSETVE
+516 SGVGETVE

-574 AGEGFTIDADK
+574 AGEGFTIDAAN
-585 VNGDVRVSAKFE
+585 VNGDVRVSAQFE

-634 WKRFTSQTAE
+634 WKRFTSLTAE

-660 CIKNTIAEEGDVE
+660 CIKNTIAEEGDVD

-739 TVHTHCTHDLHLA
+739 TVHTHCTYDLHLA
-752 LPNSGSTH
+752 LPNSGSTY

-770 LDWTPTLLTWYV
+770 LDWTPELLTWYV

-788 SYAKTKLSFLLEK
+788 SYAKTKQSYLLEK

-854 VKDVKTSGSALD
+854 VKDVKTNDSALD

-880 AQKADV
+880 TQKVDV

-899 QGNRFVSLTKGV
+899 QGNRFVSLAKGV

>member
-10 ATFIMATA
+10 ATFILTA
-18 MTPAMVLAQS
+18 AITPATMLAQS
-28 TYPVNFD
+28 AYPVNFD
-35 EDEASSHLLR
+35 ENEASTR
-45 HTNAVQLT
+45 TGRYTNAILLS
-53 SSYGTQTVQVN
+53 SSYGTQTVEVN

-83 IGETVTAGFDWSGTW
+83 IGETVSVGFNWKGTW

-110 GSYDVD
+110 GRYDVD

-174 DCVDPGGNTLSGNDI
+174 DCVDPGGNMLSGNDI

-213 GADYK
+213 GADEK

-242 TIAVV
+242 TIAIAV
-247 MKDGYDFSSLSIKH
+247 KDGYNFSSLKVKH
-261 GYCLDGEAVVDGLR
+261 GYGLDGEAVVDGLR

-281 IMAYTAKDD
+281 IMAYTAKGD

-326 DLNQADP
+326 DLAQMNP
-333 TANNLSEIFVTN
+333 TANSLTEFSITN

-353 AVPTGTTVYR
+353 AIPECTTVYR

-370 NAKPGDVLTPGITFT
+370 NAKPGDVLTPGIAFT
-385 GNTDLGAY
+385 GDTEMGAY

-423 SSYKGKN
+423 SSYTGKN
-430 SNGEAAGATSAM
+430 SNGEAAGATTAM

-458 RLKIDKENIDP
+458 RLKIDNNNIDP
-469 AGDYSM
+469 AGDYNAS
-475 TDALHINHYNGYI
+475 DALHINHYNGYI

-495 HNDKGSLDIDAR
+495 HNDKGSLDIDSR

-516 SGVSETVE
+516 SGVGETVE

-574 AGEGFTIDADK
+574 NNEGFTIDAAN
-585 VNGDVRVSAKFE
+585 VNGDVRVLAKFE

-634 WKRFTSQTAE
+634 WKRFTSLTAE

-739 TVHTHCTHDLHLA
+739 TVHTHCTYDLHLA

-770 LDWTPTLLTWYV
+770 LDWTPELLTWYV

-788 SYAKTKLSFLLEK
+788 SYAKTKQSYLLEK

-854 VKDVKTSGSALD
+854 VKDVKTNGSALD
-866 VYAQQGGLLLVAPE
+866 AYAQQGGLLLVTPK

>member
-1 MTNHLRTAI
+1 MTNNLRTAI
-10 ATFIMATA
+10 ATFILTA
-18 MTPAMVLAQS
+18 AITPATMLAQS
-28 TYPVNFD
+28 AYPVNFD
-35 EDEASSHLLR
+35 ENEAATR
-45 HTNAVQLT
+45 TGRYTNAIMLT
-53 SSYGTQTVQVN
+53 SSYGAQKVEVN
-64 QKKEKRMYIK
+64 QKKEKLLYIK

-83 IGETVTAGFDWSGTW
+83 IGETVTAGFDWNGTW

-130 YSMYKNKDSKG
+130 YSMYKNKDSNG
-141 ATVSGEPSINP
+141 ATVSGAPNINP

-174 DCVDPGGNTLSGNDI
+174 DCVDPGGNMLSGNDI

-213 GADYK
+213 GADEK

-242 TIAVV
+242 TIAVNV
-247 MKDGYDFSSLSIKH
+247 KDGYNFSSLKVKH
-261 GYCLDGEAVVDGLR
+261 GYGLDGEAVVDGLR
-275 QWQENT
+275 QWEENT
-281 IMAYTAKDD
+281 IMAYTAKGD

-326 DLNQADP
+326 DLAQMNP
-333 TANNLSEIFVTN
+333 TANSLTEFSITN

-353 AVPTGTTVYR
+353 AIPEGTTVYR

-370 NAKPGDVLTPGITFT
+370 NAKPGDVLTPGIAFT
-385 GNTDLGAY
+385 GNTELGAY

-458 RLKIDKENIDP
+458 RLKIDNNIDP
-469 AGDYSM
+469 AGDDNAS
-475 TDALHINHYNGYI
+475 DALHINHYNGYI

-495 HNDKGSLDIDAR
+495 HNDKGSLDIDSR

-516 SGVSETVE
+516 SGVGETIE

-574 AGEGFTIDADK
+574 AGEGFTIDAAN

-739 TVHTHCTHDLHLA
+739 TVHTHCTYDLHLA
-752 LPNSGSTH
+752 LPNSGSTY

-770 LDWTPTLLTWYV
+770 LDWTPELLTWYV

-788 SYAKTKLSFLLEK
+788 SYAKTKQSYLLEK

>member
-10 ATFIMATA
+10 ATFILTA
-18 MTPAMVLAQS
+18 AITPATMLAQS
-28 TYPVNFD
+28 AYPVNFD
-35 EDEASSHLLR
+35 ENEASTR
-45 HTNAVQLT
+45 TGRYTNAILLS
-53 SSYGTQTVQVN
+53 SSYGTQTVEVN

-83 IGETVTAGFDWSGTW
+83 IGETVSVGFNWKGTW

-110 GSYDVD
+110 GRYDVD

-174 DCVDPGGNTLSGNDI
+174 DCVDPGGNMLSGNDI

-213 GADYK
+213 GADEK

-242 TIAVV
+242 TIAIAV
-247 MKDGYDFSSLSIKH
+247 KDGYNFSSLKVKH
-261 GYCLDGEAVVDGLR
+261 GYGLDGEAVVDGLR

-281 IMAYTAKDD
+281 IMAYTAKGD

-326 DLNQADP
+326 DLAQMNP
-333 TANNLSEIFVTN
+333 TANSLTEFSITN

-353 AVPTGTTVYR
+353 AIPECTTVYR

-370 NAKPGDVLTPGITFT
+370 NAKPGDVLTPGIAFT
-385 GNTDLGAY
+385 GDTEMGAY

-430 SNGEAAGATSAM
+430 SNGEAAGATTAM

-458 RLKIDKENIDP
+458 RLKIDNNNIDP
-469 AGDYSM
+469 AGDYNAS
-475 TDALHINHYNGYI
+475 DALHINHYNGYI

-495 HNDKGSLDIDAR
+495 HNDKGSLDIDSR

-516 SGVSETVE
+516 SGVGETVE

-574 AGEGFTIDADK
+574 NNEGFTIDAAN
-585 VNGDVRVSAKFE
+585 VNGDVRVLAKFE

-634 WKRFTSQTAE
+634 WKRFTSLTAE

-739 TVHTHCTHDLHLA
+739 TVHTHCTYDLHLA

-770 LDWTPTLLTWYV
+770 LDWTPELLTWYV

-788 SYAKTKLSFLLEK
+788 SYAKTKQSYLLEK

-854 VKDVKTSGSALD
+854 VKDVKTNGSALD
-866 VYAQQGGLLLVAPE
+866 AYAQQGGLLLVTPK

>member
-110 GSYDVD
+110 GNYDVD

-213 GADYK
+213 GADEK

-242 TIAVV
+242 TIAVC
-247 MKDGYDFSSLSIKH
+247 MKDGYYFSSLSIKH

-290 KITIPASYID
+290 KITIPARYID

-385 GNTDLGAY
+385 GNTELGAY

-414 VVGSEIVSF
+414 VVGSELVSF

-788 SYAKTKLSFLLEK
+788 SYAKTKQSFLLEK

-842 YQKDGEGDITSA
+842 YQKDGEGDLTTA
-854 VKDVKTSGSALD
+854 VKDVKTSDSALD

-880 AQKADV
+880 AQKVDV

>member
-110 GSYDVD
+110 GNYDVD

-174 DCVDPGGNTLSGNDI
+174 DCVDPGGNMLSGNDI

-213 GADYK
+213 GADNK

-275 QWQENT
+275 QWQENI
-281 IMAYTAKDD
+281 IMAYTAKGD
-290 KITIPASYID
+290 KITIPARYID

-458 RLKIDKENIDP
+458 RLKIDNNDIDP

-516 SGVSETVE
+516 SGVGETVE
-524 FGSQLSLMPL
+524 FGSQLSLMPI

-854 VKDVKTSGSALD
+854 VKDVKTNGSALD
-866 VYAQQGGLLLVAPE
+866 VYAQHGGLLLVAPE

>member
-35 EDEASSHLLR
+35 ENEASSHLLR

-110 GSYDVD
+110 GNYDVD

-290 KITIPASYID
+290 KITIPARYID

-430 SNGEAAGATSAM
+430 SNGEAAGATTAM

-788 SYAKTKLSFLLEK
+788 SYAKTKQSFLLEK

-880 AQKADV
+880 AQKVDV

>member
-35 EDEASSHLLR
+35 ENEASSNLLR

-53 SSYGTQTVQVN
+53 SSYGTQTVEVN

-83 IGETVTAGFDWSGTW
+83 IGETVTAGFDWSGKW

-110 GSYDVD
+110 GKYDVD

-213 GADYK
+213 GADEK

-242 TIAVV
+242 TIAVNV
-247 MKDGYDFSSLSIKH
+247 KDGYNFSSLSIKH

-281 IMAYTAKDD
+281 IMAYTAKGD

-326 DLNQADP
+326 DLAQMNP
-333 TANNLSEIFVTN
+333 TANSLTEFSITN

-353 AVPTGTTVYR
+353 AIPEGTTVYR

-370 NAKPGDVLTPGITFT
+370 NAKPGDVLTPGIAFT
-385 GNTDLGAY
+385 GDTEMGAY

-430 SNGEAAGATSAM
+430 SNGEAADATSAM

-469 AGDYSM
+469 AGDYNAS
-475 TDALHINHYNGYI
+475 DALHIDNYNGYI

-516 SGVSETVE
+516 SGVGETVE

-534 APAAGYNVKSIA
+534 APATGYNVKSIA

-574 AGEGFTIDADK
+574 AGEGFTIDAAN
-585 VNGDVRVSAKFE
+585 VNGDVRVLAQFE

-634 WKRFTSQTAE
+634 WKRFTAQTAE

-739 TVHTHCTHDLHLA
+739 TVHTHCTYDLHLA

-770 LDWTPTLLTWYV
+770 LDWTPELLTWYV

-788 SYAKTKLSFLLEK
+788 SYAKTKQSYLLEK

-842 YQKDGEGDITSA
+842 YQKDGEGDLTTA

-866 VYAQQGGLLLVAPE
+866 AYAQQGGLLLVAPE
-880 AQKADV
+880 AQKVDV

-911 YVVAGK
+911 YIVAGK

>member
-110 GSYDVD
+110 GNYDVD

-242 TIAVV
+242 TIAVC
-247 MKDGYDFSSLSIKH
+247 MKDGYNFSSLSIKH

-290 KITIPASYID
+290 KITIPARYID

-385 GNTDLGAY
+385 GNTELGAY

-788 SYAKTKLSFLLEK
+788 SYAKTKQSFLLER

-842 YQKDGEGDITSA
+842 YQKDGEGDLTTA

>member
-35 EDEASSHLLR
+35 ENEASSNLLR

-53 SSYGTQTVQVN
+53 SSYGTQTVEVN

-110 GSYDVD
+110 GRYDVD

-213 GADYK
+213 GADEK

-242 TIAVV
+242 TIAIAV
-247 MKDGYDFSSLSIKH
+247 KDGYNFSSLKVKH
-261 GYCLDGEAVVDGLR
+261 GYGLDGEAVVDGLR

-281 IMAYTAKDD
+281 IMAYTAKGD

-300 GDVEITVNFAA
+300 GDIEITVNFAA
-311 EGTTSG
+311 EGATSG

-326 DLNQADP
+326 DLAQMNP
-333 TANNLSEIFVTN
+333 TANSLTEFSITN

-353 AVPTGTTVYR
+353 AIPEGTTVYR

-370 NAKPGDVLTPGITFT
+370 NAKPGDVLTPGIAFT
-385 GNTDLGAY
+385 GDTEMGAY

-458 RLKIDKENIDP
+458 RLKIDNNIDP
-469 AGDYSM
+469 AGDYNAS
-475 TDALHINHYNGYI
+475 DALHINHYNGYI

-516 SGVSETVE
+516 SGVGETVE

-534 APAAGYNVKSIA
+534 APAAGYNVKSVT

-574 AGEGFTIDADK
+574 AGEGFTIDAAN

-634 WKRFTSQTAE
+634 WKRFTSLTAE

-660 CIKNTIAEEGDVE
+660 CIKNTIAEEGDVD

-739 TVHTHCTHDLHLA
+739 TVHTHCTYDLHLA

-770 LDWTPTLLTWYV
+770 LDWTPELLTWYV

-788 SYAKTKLSFLLEK
+788 SYAKTKQSYLLEK

-842 YQKDGEGDITSA
+842 YQKDGEGDLTTA

-866 VYAQQGGLLLVAPE
+866 AYAQQGGLLLVAPE
-880 AQKADV
+880 AQKVDV

-899 QGNRFVSLTKGV
+899 QGNRFVSLAKGV